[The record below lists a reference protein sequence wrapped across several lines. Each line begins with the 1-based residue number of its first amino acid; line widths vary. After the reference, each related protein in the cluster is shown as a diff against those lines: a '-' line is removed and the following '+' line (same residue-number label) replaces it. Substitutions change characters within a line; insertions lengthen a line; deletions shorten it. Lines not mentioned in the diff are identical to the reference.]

1 MFIVKNLGVATVTL
15 QDDYINLDIQAG
27 ESVDL
32 EAIFS
37 HEQLYYSSLPPTGAL
52 WVAIN
57 TAVIT
62 RRDDTDT
69 SNIPIADAFYDP
81 VWRYAPDRGQWEALV
96 GTVPI
101 PSSTNRYVTEADFGY
116 ASTVQTVDDTPQT
129 LYEVEV
135 PEDSIM
141 LLQTWVTAARTTGGM
156 GNVGDSD
163 SFIKIGTIKN
173 VGNVLSLKIEES
185 AYTYRDQPWI
195 VFLDTNGTK
204 ARVRV
209 RGALNNTIS
218 WSGKTR
224 TQTQTF

>member
-1 MFIVKNLGVATVTL
+1 VFIVKNLGGTTVTL
-15 QDDYINLDIQAG
+15 QDNYICLDIQAG

-52 WVAIN
+52 WTAIN
-57 TAVIT
+57 TATIVRRNDLDTIT
-62 RRDDTDT
+62 
-69 SNIPIADAFYDP
+69 IPISDAFYDP

-116 ASTVQTVDDTPQT
+116 ASTVQTVDDIPQT
-129 LYEVEV
+129 LYEIEA
-135 PEDSIM
+135 PENSIM

-156 GNVGDSD
+156 GNIGDSD
-163 SFIKIGTIKN
+163 SFIRIGTIKN

-185 AYTYRDQPWI
+185 AYT
-195 VFLDTNGTK
+195 NGTK
-204 ARVRV
+204 VRIRV

-224 TQTQTF
+224 TQVQTF